1 MSRPR
6 RPAAPPRPQRSVGHA
21 SGDRASAR
29 VSLDGLGVAGIHSRH
44 LVAGAVAVVVAW
56 VLFSFAGQV
65 SEAASA
71 ADRTERLRAENAALT
86 ASVGDLERELG
97 IVAGPAWV
105 AQQARA
111 YQLGAADERAFR
123 LAPGA
128 ASLAPDAPGSPTVRL
143 GAERE
148 RQLSPLEAWLE
159 LLFGPAPG
167 S

>member
-6 RPAAPPRPQRSVGHA
+6 NPAAPPEPRGGRERAPVGRPRPE
-21 SGDRASAR
+21 
-29 VSLDGLGVAGIHSRH
+29 VSLDGLGVAGIRSRH
-44 LVAGAVAVVVAW
+44 VAVVAVAIVVAW
-56 VLFSFAGQV
+56 VLISFAGQV

-71 ADRTERLRAENAALT
+71 AERTERMRADNAVLADGVR
-86 ASVGDLERELG
+86 ALERELG

-111 YQLGAADERAFR
+111 YQLGEGDERAFR

-128 ASLAPDAPGSPTVRL
+128 PPLAADAPGSPTVRL
-143 GAERE
+143 GAETK

-167 S
+167 A

>member
-6 RPAAPPRPQRSVGHA
+6 RPAAPPRPARSG
-21 SGDRASAR
+21 GSAPGGGGPAQ

-44 LVAGAVAVVVAW
+44 VIVAAVAIVVAW

-71 ADRTERLRAENAALT
+71 ADRTEQLRADNAALAT
-86 ASVGDLERELG
+86 TVTDLEREAG

-111 YQLGAADERAFR
+111 YQLGGPDERAFR

-128 ASLAPDAPGSPTVRL
+128 PSLEPDAPGSPLVRL
-143 GAERE
+143 GADRE
-148 RQLSPLEAWLE
+148 RGRSPLESWLD

-167 S
+167 D

>member
-1 MSRPR
+1 M
-6 RPAAPPRPQRSVGHA
+6 
-21 SGDRASAR
+21 
-29 VSLDGLGVAGIHSRH
+29 SLDGLGIAGIHSRH
-44 LVAGAVAVVVAW
+44 VVAAAVAVVVAW

-71 ADRTERLRAENAALT
+71 AERTERMRAENAAL
-86 ASVGDLERELG
+86 AANVRELEREVG
-97 IVAGPAWV
+97 IVAGSGWV

-128 ASLAPDAPGSPTVRL
+128 PSLPPDAPGSSTVRL
-143 GAERE
+143 GASPEG
-148 RQLSPLEAWLE
+148 QMSPLEAWLD

-167 S
+167 G

>member
-6 RPAAPPRPQRSVGHA
+6 RPASPPRPARSGSRA
-21 SGDRASAR
+21 SGDPGPAG
-29 VSLDGLGVAGIHSRH
+29 VSLDGLGIAGIHSRH
-44 LVAGAVAVVVAW
+44 VVVAAAILVVGW

-71 ADRTERLRAENAALT
+71 ADRTEDLRAENAAL
-86 ASVGDLERELG
+86 AANVDALERELG
-97 IVAGPAWV
+97 IVAGEGWV

-111 YQLGAADERAFR
+111 YQLGGPDERAFR

-128 ASLAPDAPGSPTVRL
+128 PSLPPDAPGSAAVRL
-143 GAERE
+143 GSERE
-148 RQLSPLEAWLE
+148 RQLSPLESWLD

-167 S
+167 D

>member
-1 MSRPR
+1 MSRLR
-6 RPAAPPRPQRSVGHA
+6 RPAAPPDPPRPGSRVA
-21 SGDRASAR
+21 SGRASSG
-29 VSLDGLGVAGIHSRH
+29 VSLDGLGVAGLHSRH
-44 LVAGAVAVVVAW
+44 VVVVAVAIVIAW

-71 ADRTERLRAENAALT
+71 ADRTERMRVENAAL
-86 ASVGDLERELG
+86 AQEVGELERELG

-111 YQLGAADERAFR
+111 YQLGVGPERAFR

-128 ASLAPDAPGSPTVRL
+128 APLAEDAPGSPTVRL
-143 GAERE
+143 GVERE
-148 RQLSPLEAWLE
+148 RKLSPLEAWLE

-167 S
+167 G